1 MSLLREG
8 TENAG
13 ADGHLPVS
21 AIEAPDVGAVAA
33 MLARS
38 FEVDA
43 GYRFLFPEASTR
55 EAGLADFFRQNLRI
69 HLPHRCTRVARDGSG
84 PVATVTVRP
93 PGGVHVSMA
102 TMLRH
107 GLVPLALARGLSTV
121 RRLLWLKE
129 TYDTLEG
136 ELGAGRPYWHV
147 HMMAVREDRQGL
159 GLGSRVLGAAL
170 TECGSTDPSLPVVLT
185 THLEK
190 NVVFYRRAGFE
201 VTSERILHP
210 PSSSPYTVWSMRRA
224 PRG

>member
-1 MSLLREG
+1 MSVSG
-8 TENAG
+8 PGVQAFTAG
-13 ADGHLPVS
+13 DPPVS
-21 AIEAPDVGAVAA
+21 SLQARDVPAVAS

-43 GYRFLFPEASTR
+43 GYRFLFPDASTR
-55 EAGLADFFRQNLRI
+55 EAGLADFFARNLRI

-107 GLVPLALARGLSTV
+107 GLLPLALSRGISTV
-121 RRLLWLKE
+121 RRLLWLKN
-129 TYDTLEG
+129 TYDAIEQ

-147 HMMAVREDRQGL
+147 HMMAVREDRQG
-159 GLGSRVLGAAL
+159 GGVGSGVLAAAL
-170 TECGSTDPSLPVVLT
+170 SDCDASIPVALT

-190 NVVFYRRAGFE
+190 NVVFYRRAGFD
-201 VTSERILHP
+201 VVFERTMRP
-210 PSSSPYTVWSMRRA
+210 PSSAPYTVWAMRREPG
-224 PRG
+224 PRRA

>member
-1 MSLLREG
+1 MSLLREEQQG
-8 TENAG
+8 GEEGAG
-13 ADGHLPVS
+13 LQASVL
-21 AIEAPDVGAVAA
+21 EAKDVPAVAA

-43 GYRFLFPEASTR
+43 GYRFLFPDPPTR
-55 EAGLADFFRQNLRI
+55 EAGLADFFGRNLRI
-69 HLPHRCTRVARDGSG
+69 HLPHRCTRVARDASG

-107 GLVPLALARGLSTV
+107 GLLPLALARGLSTV

-129 TYDTLEG
+129 TYDALEG
-136 ELGAGRPYWHV
+136 ELGGGRPYWHV
-147 HMMAVREDRQGL
+147 HMMAVREDRQGS

-170 TECGSTDPSLPVVLT
+170 AECDARDASLPVVLT

-190 NVVFYRRAGFE
+190 NVVFYQRAGFD
-201 VTSERILHP
+201 VTSERTMHP
-210 PSSSPYTVWSMRRA
+210 PSSTPYTVWSMRRE
-224 PRG
+224 PRA

>member
-1 MSLLREG
+1 ML
-8 TENAG
+8 
-13 ADGHLPVS
+13 DPLPSS
-21 AIEAPDVGAVAA
+21 APTLSTLQAEDVATVAA

-43 GYRFLFPEASTR
+43 GYRFLFPDASTR
-55 EAGLADFFRQNLRI
+55 EDGLADFFRRNLRI

-84 PVATVTVRP
+84 SVATVTVRP

-107 GLVPLALARGLSTV
+107 GLVPLAMARGLSAI
-121 RRLLWLKE
+121 RRLLWLKD
-129 TYDTLEG
+129 TYDALER
-136 ELGAGRPYWHV
+136 ELGGGRPYWHV
-147 HMMAVREDRQGL
+147 HMMAVRDDRQGL

-170 TECGSTDPSLPVVLT
+170 QECDARDGSLPVVLT

-201 VTSERILHP
+201 VVSERTMTP
-210 PSSSPYTVWSMRRA
+210 PSSGPYTVWSMRRRPVA
-224 PRG
+224 DGR